1 MLDIESDIVVT
12 DGSVSVRVKLKFST
26 SSSTTSSSMI
36 VAYVQMELPEVI
48 PYVNVI
54 VEFSGV

>member
-12 DGSVSVRVKLKFST
+12 DGSVAVRVKLKFST

>member
-1 MLDIESDIVVT
+1 MDIESDIVVT
-12 DGSVSVRVKLKFST
+12 DGSTAVMVKLKFST